1 MYIRSHSLRQSVPS
15 LKLSHP
21 HKRKLP
27 NTRKI
32 TMSLLQLPLAGKT
45 ALVTGGI
52 RGIGRGISLEL
63 ARRGANVAM
72 VYANPSRAETAKEAV
87 KEVASLNSGA
97 KAVSIQADLK
107 ISSNYQKIIDEALQE
122 LGVQNIDIVVH
133 NAAYAAPIS
142 TETTTEAIY
151 DDTMATNVRAPFF
164 LTQKLLPYI
173 PRGGRIILISSIAAR
188 RFSFGMNQTAYAISK
203 AAVEAL
209 ARNWAVEFGQ
219 SCGITVNA
227 LSVGFVET
235 ELVQSLS
242 PEALEAYRKE
252 NARVTAAAPRSGTPD
267 DIAQI
272 VAFIADEGSRW
283 VTGSTISA
291 NGGKWPI

>member
-1 MYIRSHSLRQSVPS
+1 MAPLH
-15 LKLSHP
+15 
-21 HKRKLP
+21 
-27 NTRKI
+27 
-32 TMSLLQLPLAGKT
+32 LPLAGKT

-72 VYANPSRAETAKEAV
+72 VYANPSRSETATQAV
-87 KEVASLNSGA
+87 NDILSLDSGA
-97 KAVSIQADLK
+97 KAISIQADLK
-107 ISSNYQKIIDEALQE
+107 VFGNYQKIIDKTLRE
-122 LGVQNIDIVVH
+122 LGVTNIDILTLSYIAWTNTKWELVH
-133 NAAYAAPIS
+133 NAAVAAAVS
-142 TETTTEAIY
+142 TEDTSEQLY
-151 DDTMATNVRAPFF
+151 DDTMNTNIRAPFF
-164 LTQKLLPYI
+164 LTKTMLPYI

-188 RFSFGMNQTAYAISK
+188 RFSFGMSQTAYAISK
-203 AAVEAL
+203 AAIEAL

-219 SCGITVNA
+219 SRGITVNA

-242 PEALEAYRKE
+242 SESLEAYRKE

-272 VAFIADEGSRW
+272 AAFIASEESRW
-283 VTGSTISA
+283 VTGSTVSA

>member
-1 MYIRSHSLRQSVPS
+1 MH
-15 LKLSHP
+15 LS
-21 HKRKLP
+21 
-27 NTRKI
+27 
-32 TMSLLQLPLAGKT
+32 LAGKT

-72 VYANPSRAETAKEAV
+72 VYANPSRTETANQAV
-87 KEVASLNSGA
+87 NDILLLGSGA
-97 KAVSIQADLK
+97 KAIGIQADLK
-107 ISSNYQKIIDEALQE
+107 VFENYQKIIDETLRG
-122 LGVQNIDIVVH
+122 LGVTNIDITEIVH
-133 NAAYAAPIS
+133 NAAVAWPVS
-142 TETTTEAIY
+142 TEDTSEQLY
-151 DDTMATNVRAPFF
+151 DDTMITNIRAPFF
-164 LTQKLLPYI
+164 LTKTMLPHI

-188 RFSFGMNQTAYAISK
+188 RFSFGMSQTAYAISK
-203 AAVEAL
+203 AAIEAL

-219 SCGITVNA
+219 SRGITVNA

-235 ELVQSLS
+235 EMVQSLS
-242 PEALEAYRKE
+242 PDSLEAYRKE

-272 VAFIADEGSRW
+272 AAFIASEESRW
-283 VTGSTISA
+283 VTGSTVSA

>member
-1 MYIRSHSLRQSVPS
+1 MASF
-15 LKLSHP
+15 K
-21 HKRKLP
+21 
-27 NTRKI
+27 
-32 TMSLLQLPLAGKT
+32 LPLAGKT

-72 VYANPSRAETAKEAV
+72 VYANPSRQDTAVEVV
-87 KEVASLNSGA
+87 KEIQSLDSGA

-107 ISSNYQKIIDEALQE
+107 KFDNYQKIVDETLRE
-122 LGVQNIDIVVH
+122 LNVKNIDIVVH
-133 NAAYAAPIS
+133 NAAYASPVS
-142 TETTTEAIY
+142 TEDTTEQVF
-151 DDTMATNVRAPFF
+151 DDTMVTNVRAPFF
-164 LTQKLLPYI
+164 LTQTLLPYI
-173 PRGGRIILISSIAAR
+173 PQGGRVILISSIAAR
-188 RFSFGMNQTAYAISK
+188 RFSFGLNQTAYAISK

-219 SCGITVNA
+219 SRGITVNA

-242 PEALEAYRKE
+242 PEHLEAYRKE

-272 VAFIADEGSRW
+272 AAFIAGEESRW

>member
-1 MYIRSHSLRQSVPS
+1 MAPLH
-15 LKLSHP
+15 
-21 HKRKLP
+21 
-27 NTRKI
+27 
-32 TMSLLQLPLAGKT
+32 LPLAGKT

-72 VYANPSRAETAKEAV
+72 VYANPSRVETANQAV
-87 KEVASLNSGA
+87 KEILSLESGA
-97 KAVSIQADLK
+97 KAIGIQADLK
-107 ISSNYQKIIDEALQE
+107 VFENYQKIIDETLRE
-122 LGVQNIDIVVH
+122 LGVRYIDIVVH
-133 NAAYAAPIS
+133 NAAVALPVS
-142 TETTTEAIY
+142 TEDTSEQIY
-151 DDTMATNVRAPFF
+151 DDTMITNIRAPFF
-164 LTQKLLPYI
+164 LTKALLPYI

-188 RFSFGMNQTAYAISK
+188 RFSFGMSQTAYAISK
-203 AAVEAL
+203 AAIEAL

-219 SCGITVNA
+219 SRGITVNA

-242 PEALEAYRKE
+242 PESLEAYRKE

-272 VAFIADEGSRW
+272 AAFIASEESRW
-283 VTGSTISA
+283 VTGSTVCA

>member
-1 MYIRSHSLRQSVPS
+1 MAY
-15 LKLSHP
+15 
-21 HKRKLP
+21 
-27 NTRKI
+27 
-32 TMSLLQLPLAGKT
+32 MQLPLAGKT

-72 VYANPSRAETAKEAV
+72 VYANPHRDETAMEAV
-87 KEVASLNSGA
+87 KEILALDSGA
-97 KAVSIQADLK
+97 KAVGILADLK
-107 ISSNYQKIIDEALQE
+107 VFDNYQKIVDEALQG
-122 LGVQNIDIVVH
+122 LGVEHIDIVVH
-133 NAAYAAPIS
+133 NAAVGSPVS
-142 TETTTEAIY
+142 TQNTTEKLY

-164 LTQKLLPYI
+164 LTQTLIPYI

-188 RFSFGMNQTAYAISK
+188 RFSFGMHQTAYAISK
-203 AAVEAL
+203 AAIEAL
-209 ARNWAVEFGQ
+209 ARSWAVEFGQ
-219 SCGITVNA
+219 PRGITVNA

-235 ELVQSLS
+235 ELVQGLS
-242 PEALEAYRKE
+242 AESLEAYRIE

-272 VAFIADEGSRW
+272 VAFIASEGSRW

-291 NGGKWPI
+291 SGGKWPI

>member
-1 MYIRSHSLRQSVPS
+1 
-15 LKLSHP
+15 
-21 HKRKLP
+21 
-27 NTRKI
+27 
-32 TMSLLQLPLAGKT
+32 MSLLQLPLAGKT

-107 ISSNYQKIIDEALQE
+107 VSSNYQKIIDEALKE

-219 SCGITVNA
+219 SRGITVNA

-272 VAFIADEGSRW
+272 VAFIADERSRW
-283 VTGSTISA
+283 VTGSTVSA